1 MQFPAELICPSDTLI
16 SMGLQL
22 DFEAKGYIVHDKR
35 SIPGDDMIRKA
46 AIELAD
52 EILSGIK
59 NLEMSHTMIMTILF
73 LMDEGAH
80 LVLLTRS
87 FDTDPVEKRLNSVLK
102 RVTHDPVTGSLY
114 TYVIPILERGEQNVV
129 DGEQST
135 P

>member
-1 MQFPAELICPSDTLI
+1 MQFVWELICASHTLI

-35 SIPGDDMIRKA
+35 SIPRNDMIRKA
-46 AIELAD
+46 AIDLANN
-52 EILSGIK
+52 ILSGIK
-59 NLEMSHTMIMTILF
+59 NLKMSHTIMMTILF

-87 FDTDPVEKRLNSVLK
+87 FDTDPVEKRLNGVLK
-102 RVTHDPVTGSLY
+102 RVTHDPVTGSLH
-114 TYVIPILERGEQNVV
+114 TYVIPILERGEQNMV
-129 DGEQST
+129 DGGQST